1 MILIC
6 NTIKGKG
13 IIGMENTP
21 SVHHGLPTEK
31 IFKKS
36 LEKINEQISKYEK
49 I

>member
-1 MILIC
+1 MIC

-21 SVHHGLPTEK
+21 SVHHGLPRK
-31 IFKKS
+31 IFRKS
-36 LEKINEQISKYEK
+36 IEKINLEILKHEK

>member
-1 MILIC
+1 MIC

-21 SVHHGLPTEK
+21 SVHHGLPPEK
-31 IFKKS
+31 IFRKS
-36 LEKINEQISKYEK
+36 IEKINLEILKHEK